1 MMTRKLTP
9 VIRVSDE
16 LKKMLNDA
24 IAIEIAASVQYMWQY
39 VQVIGVKGRPVAG
52 RFKETA
58 MAEMKQAEK
67 LAERLWYLNGTPTT
81 QLPPIKVGESLKEFL
96 EIDAK
101 MEEEGI
107 RLYKRIIDQAQKE
120 KDITTAFM
128 IKEIV
133 EVEEEHHHLF
143 TTMLEEV

>member
-1 MMTRKLTP
+1 MKRNLKP
-9 VIRVSDE
+9 AAKVSDE

-39 VQVIGVKGRPVAG
+39 VQVIGTKGRAVAG
-52 RFKETA
+52 KFKETA
-58 MAEMKQAEK
+58 IAEMKQAEE

-81 QLPPIKVGESLKEFL
+81 QLAPIKVGESLKEFL
-96 EIDAK
+96 ELDTK

-107 RLYKRIIDQAQKE
+107 RLYRKIIDQAQKE
-120 KDITTAFM
+120 GDVTTAFM
-128 IKEIV
+128 IKEIL
-133 EVEEEHHHLF
+133 EVEEEHHDLF

>member
-1 MMTRKLTP
+1 MTRKSQP
-9 VIRVSDE
+9 VIKVSDE

-39 VQVIGVKGRPVAG
+39 VQVIGVKGRAVAAK
-52 RFKETA
+52 FKETA
-58 MAEMKQAEK
+58 ISEMKQAEE

-81 QLPPIKVGESLKEFL
+81 QWAPVKVGENLKEFL
-96 EIDAK
+96 ELDAK

-107 RLYKRIIDQAQKE
+107 RLYKKINDQAQK
-120 KDITTAFM
+120 DSDVTTAFM
-128 IKEIV
+128 IKEIL
-133 EVEEEHHHLF
+133 EVEEEHHDLF

>member
-1 MMTRKLTP
+1 MTRQFGPTLK
-9 VIRVSDE
+9 VSNE

-39 VQVIGVKGRPVAG
+39 VQTIGVKGRAVAG

-58 MAEMKQAEK
+58 IAEMKQAEE

-81 QLPPIKVGESLKEFL
+81 QLAPIKVGENLKEFL
-96 EIDAK
+96 ELDTK
-101 MEEEGI
+101 TEEEGI

-120 KDITTAFM
+120 GDITTAFM
-128 IKEIV
+128 IKEIL
-133 EVEEEHHHLF
+133 EVEEEHHDLF